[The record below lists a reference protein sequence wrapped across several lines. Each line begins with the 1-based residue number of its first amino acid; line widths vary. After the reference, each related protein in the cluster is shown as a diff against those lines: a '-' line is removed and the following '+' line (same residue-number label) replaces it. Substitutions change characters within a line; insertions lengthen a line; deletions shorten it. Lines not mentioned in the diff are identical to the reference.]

1 MKNVFLDTNIFID
14 FLAHRGDFYE
24 PAALI
29 VSLGIQDKI
38 RLQVSS
44 LSFATAS
51 YILSQH
57 HKWDTPRIVREF
69 DSFINIC
76 KITTVDE
83 IIVRRAVSAPF
94 IDFEDGMQY
103 YSAMSFSSDYIITR
117 NSDDFSESQITVMEP
132 NEFLDLWEQE
142 HQDELL
148 SQL

>member
-14 FLAHRGDFYE
+14 FLAHRGNFYE

-38 RLQVSS
+38 QLQLSS

-57 HKWDTPRIVREF
+57 NKWDTSRIVREF
-69 DSFINIC
+69 ESFINIC
-76 KITTVDE
+76 KITTVDDTT
-83 IIVRRAVSAPF
+83 IRQAVSAPF
-94 IDFEDGMQY
+94 TDFEDGMQY
-103 YSAMSFSSDYIITR
+103 YSAMSFSSDFIITR
-117 NSDDFSESQITVMEP
+117 NSVDFSESQITVMEP

-142 HQDELL
+142 HQDEL
-148 SQL
+148 